1 MPERAGDL
9 QALIDAAP
17 AGAVVRLAAGE
28 FHLAEPLV
36 IRRDDVT
43 LAGAGPE
50 RTRLVAS
57 FAGRGAAVVEV
68 VGAVTPARCLRLRG
82 AVGADGTRLDLDGMA
97 PLPGASVMLTA
108 ANDEAF
114 LDGLGAVAWRQAQ
127 PELRRTLGTVTAAAG
142 SVAELADPVGFALP
156 AGARLCPLELR
167 RGVTLRGFSVVYDI
181 GGAPDPA
188 DYTNA
193 RPDHAVDGIRVRGAV
208 VPHLVDLAVIH
219 AGRHPLALDTVL
231 APRIERIVLRG
242 AWNKGPGGNGY
253 LRLARTVRGRL
264 TDIEATGLR
273 HVVVQWSTHHTVI
286 TGLTTDADINL
297 HGGFSHHN
305 RITVHPLAPR
315 PGHPWDT
322 TVTRTPATAAWAPP
336 DGPDNIVSRLGD
348 TDAAVP

>member
-1 MPERAGDL
+1 M
-9 QALIDAAP
+9 
-17 AGAVVRLAAGE
+17 RLAPGE

-68 VGAVTPARCLRLRG
+68 VGAVTPGRCLRLRG

-208 VPHLVDLAVIH
+208 VPHLADLAVFH

-231 APRIERIVLRG
+231 APMIERIVLRG